1 AARRPRAAGRASPA
15 SPPFAAPVEPLLP
28 PAAPPVAS
36 PVSLLPLVASP
47 LTAAPLLLLSL
58 SFEPPSAEPVL
69 VFALASPVSE
79 VPPEASPPSALP
91 DSLPPLLL
99 AARAPLVALAEAS
112 PDSGLPL
119 FSESAF
125 VTSAGSELAL
135 ETATFFASPLSF
147 PPDRAP
153 EPAFAVEEPLPAS
166 PDS

>member
-1 AARRPRAAGRASPA
+1 
-15 SPPFAAPVEPLLP
+15 
-28 PAAPPVAS
+28 
-36 PVSLLPLVASP
+36 
-47 LTAAPLLLLSL
+47 

-99 AARAPLVALAEAS
+99 AARAPLVALDEAS

-153 EPAFAVEEPLPAS
+153 DPAFAVEEPLPAS
-166 PDS
+166 PDSVLPEWALPVPVLSPLSAEVSLPPVLPPSADWTGTLACTFVASPDSALPVSLP